1 MPDHFHSKESH
12 SGAENASRGAAAE
25 EYVPE
30 SGTVPEFPDVKLTF
44 SFSGFLL
51 LLLLVYKKTISP
63 LLPRCCRFTPT
74 CSAYAA
80 EAIMV
85 HGPFKGMLLAAGR
98 LLRCQPFCK
107 GGYDPVPP
115 RTVKNK
121 GSSEP

>member
-1 MPDHFHSKESH
+1 MPDNFHSEKSDPRP
-12 SGAENASRGAAAE
+12 ENACGCAADEDHAR
-25 EYVPE
+25 E

-51 LLLLVYKKTISP
+51 LLLLGYKKCISP
-63 LLPRCCRFTPT
+63 WLPRCCRFTPT

-85 HGPFKGMLLAAGR
+85 HGPFKGMFLAAGR

-115 RTVKNK
+115 RTIKK
-121 GSSEP
+121 